1 MNCDPANIFVTSS
14 SFFCSSLH
22 LSEPLPS
29 RLPSIHNQIS
39 YDLQR
44 AVIGNFHC
52 KGGYPAM
59 ATTYAFPSPNLHHGH
74 GHGHSHG
81 RKSATE
87 RLPLR
92 PTSTNGGLLVSNGHI
107 SSDLL
112 KAQTQHQPHKS
123 IDVFANS
130 NQLSFDSNQQRP
142 TSLQLPT
149 PSSFSTPTTSRSK
162 SMERRKSVG
171 LPTHLRL
178 EKNGYGF
185 PPPIG
190 PQVPTIDEKAGKRYF
205 FPVMDNLWTDMVDQK
220 SSKWVTFSELLSSI
234 LVPLPYV
241 IASRA
246 FTTLAGPRASLDGVP
261 VIGLTAP
268 RFPALLEIS
277 TLTSLTLI
285 LVGLRGKIGNTST
298 TVLDKRKKSLTGME
312 EVHKIQWIDMARR
325 VAARFLTVGLPFYAT
340 SKLGG
345 ARVALVMLT
354 ALATNIM
361 TIEEESADLV
371 RAKGRSR
378 LLTQRP
384 WTLVAILPQLV
395 SDLTGYTNSSA
406 TVEVLLG
413 YISLG
418 TTIFVLPPCF
428 SSLRPK
434 TSVVTGTA
442 PASESRT
449 STVLAT
455 PWEIPPQLEEKTSR
469 TLSVSPMICSPED
482 VNLTFYSGIVLLVLS
497 ILLLVSSGISAGTAS
512 PNQLAWSLLSTF
524 AMAFTLITADP
535 KSLRGNKKIG
545 LLFGSFMSSFSLTI
559 LCSEAWSLLAY
570 QSVFIGISF
579 AATKLDTH
587 TAFSVLPRS
596 DHHDNVHHHH
606 QQQST
611 KLNIPEHAQMSRF
624 SEFVIQHI
632 PHWPLLHSIL
642 AEKDSRRIFYFMR

>member
-1 MNCDPANIFVTSS
+1 
-14 SFFCSSLH
+14 
-22 LSEPLPS
+22 
-29 RLPSIHNQIS
+29 
-39 YDLQR
+39 
-44 AVIGNFHC
+44 
-52 KGGYPAM
+52 M
-59 ATTYAFPSPNLHHGH
+59 ATTYALPSANLHNGH

-92 PTSTNGGLLVSNGHI
+92 PTSTNGGLPASNGHI

-112 KAQTQHQPHKS
+112 KPQTQHHSHKS
-123 IDVFANS
+123 IDVFSSS

-142 TSLQLPT
+142 DTLQLPT

-178 EKNGYGF
+178 EKDGYGF
-185 PPPIG
+185 PPPSG
-190 PQVPTIDEKAGKRYF
+190 PQVPTIDEEIGKRYLI
-205 FPVMDNLWTDMVDQK
+205 PVMHDLWTDMVDRF
-220 SSKWVTFSELLSSI
+220 SSKWVTVSELLNSI

-241 IASRA
+241 LASRA
-246 FTTLAGPRASLDGVP
+246 FTTLAGPGGSLDGAP
-261 VIGLTAP
+261 VTGLMAP

-285 LVGLRGKIGNTST
+285 LVGLRGKIGNISATA
-298 TVLDKRKKSLTGME
+298 LDKRKKSLTGIE
-312 EVHKIQWIDMARR
+312 EIRKTQWIDMARR
-325 VAARFLTVGLPFYAT
+325 IAARFLTVGLPFYAT

-345 ARVALVMLT
+345 ARVALVLLT

-361 TIEEESADLV
+361 TVEKEPTDLM
-371 RAKGRSR
+371 RAKGWSR
-378 LLTQRP
+378 LLTQSP

-395 SDLTGYTNSSA
+395 LDLTGYTNSSA
-406 TVEVLLG
+406 AVEVLLG

-428 SSLRPK
+428 LSLTPK
-434 TSVVTGTA
+434 TSVVTSTA
-442 PASESRT
+442 PASESKT
-449 STVLAT
+449 SAVLAT
-455 PWEIPPQLEEKTSR
+455 PWELPPQLEEKSSR
-469 TLSVSPMICSPED
+469 KPSVSPMICSPED
-482 VNLTFYSGIVLLVLS
+482 VNLTFYSGLVLLVFS
-497 ILLLVSSGISAGTAS
+497 IILLVFSGTSAGTAS
-512 PNQLAWSLLSTF
+512 QNQLAWSLLSTLATAF
-524 AMAFTLITADP
+524 ALITADP
-535 KSLRGNKKIG
+535 RSLRGNKNFG
-545 LLFGSFMSSFSLTI
+545 LIFGSFISSFGLTI

-587 TAFSVLPRS
+587 TAFSVSSQS
-596 DHHDNVHHHH
+596 DHHKHDHHHH
-606 QQQST
+606 QQQPT
-611 KLNIPEHAQMSRF
+611 KPNIPEHAQMSRF

-632 PHWPLLHSIL
+632 PRWPLLHSIL